1 MAITVTAVAE
11 TQGLRLS
18 PAGSRGRLEALAALG
33 GDSEGR
39 STQSELSTA
48 PPGPDPGRDLS
59 PPGRDRPQPGPE
71 SPGRARGT
79 AGRVSAGAAAAAA
92 PRYGEP
98 ACPAQRENFSNEQTR
113 APIRKGPM
121 GGSKQ
126 ATLLC

>member
-79 AGRVSAGAAAAAA
+79 AGRVPA
-92 PRYGEP
+92 PRRPRLPVMGLGPGAVPGAE
-98 ACPAQRENFSNEQTR
+98 RE
-113 APIRKGPM
+113 
-121 GGSKQ
+121 
-126 ATLLC
+126 L